1 MTVSHVRR
9 QGNRVATLGHGAAE
23 PRVWRDASPA
33 RSCSGMATAAPRS
46 REVTAGLPV
55 LCMLMIWGCDL
66 CLVQLLLVQLHLVC
80 GITQLLTTVLWDSN
94 SITCTVFFERKT

>member
-1 MTVSHVRR
+1 
-9 QGNRVATLGHGAAE
+9 
-23 PRVWRDASPA
+23 
-33 RSCSGMATAAPRS
+33 MATAAPRP

-80 GITQLLTTVLWDSN
+80 GITQLLTTVLGTLTRSLVQYF
-94 SITCTVFFERKT
+94 SKEKPKVYCT